1 MYKGHWASLL
11 GKSLLRNESQDF
23 YSIKRV
29 KDLLAAKTPIAIPYN
44 FLYVVSRCS
53 SFIFVCWQSIHWK
66 RQDQHI
72 LSYTHSSPTSTVFPV
87 KVPISLS
94 GHQLFDFGNI
104 FYRNCLHHFDFIVQ
118 SLWGCIDNTDGKKYG
133 PASVKVQ
140 MEMRRQE
147 TFGVS
152 SRRWVY
158 REEESSRWI

>member
-1 MYKGHWASLL
+1 MKAKIFTPSKESKTSWLPKHLLLSLIT
-11 GKSLLRNESQDF
+11 SS
-23 YSIKRV
+23 SI
-29 KDLLAAKTPIAIPYN
+29 
-44 FLYVVSRCS
+44 VSRCS

-133 PASVKVQ
+133 PTSVKVQ